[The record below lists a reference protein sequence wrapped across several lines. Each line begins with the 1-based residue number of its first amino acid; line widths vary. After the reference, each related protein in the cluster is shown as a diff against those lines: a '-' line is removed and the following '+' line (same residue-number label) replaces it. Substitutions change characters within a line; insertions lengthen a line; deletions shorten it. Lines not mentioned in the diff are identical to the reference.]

1 MTIVTGMAHHLVGPH
16 EIRMRL
22 GGISR
27 QRVYE
32 ITHYSHFPAP
42 VADLV
47 FGKVWLADDVEA
59 WIREHRPGDH
69 RENWPA
75 LRPGRPATRVDGP
88 ATATGVDRTAA
99 AAGADSAA
107 VSGG

>member
-1 MTIVTGMAHHLVGPH
+1 MPIVVGMRPHLVGPH

-42 VADLV
+42 IADLV
-47 FGKVWLADDVEA
+47 FGKIWLADDVEA
-59 WIREHRPGDH
+59 WIRKHRPDD
-69 RENWPA
+69 RAADWP
-75 LRPGRPATRVDGP
+75 GP
-88 ATATGVDRTAA
+88 R
-99 AAGADSAA
+99 
-107 VSGG
+107 